1 MNTTAR
7 SRPWY
12 REGMVWMVIAI
23 PFTAVVLG
31 IAMIT
36 IAVATWDGLVIDDY
50 YTHGKEINRV
60 LVRDRFAVEHG
71 LGARLDY
78 GDDGR
83 ISVALNA
90 REEAP
95 QPPAVT
101 VLFLHPTRGGLDRT
115 VELARGPDGLY
126 HGVMEPLLEGRWHVQ
141 LGTDQWRIGALAEVG
156 DAPLAVDLSAS
167 DAL

>member
-1 MNTTAR
+1 
-7 SRPWY
+7 
-12 REGMVWMVIAI
+12 MVWMVIAI

-60 LVRDRFAVEHG
+60 LVRDRFAVERG
-71 LGARLDY
+71 LAARLDY